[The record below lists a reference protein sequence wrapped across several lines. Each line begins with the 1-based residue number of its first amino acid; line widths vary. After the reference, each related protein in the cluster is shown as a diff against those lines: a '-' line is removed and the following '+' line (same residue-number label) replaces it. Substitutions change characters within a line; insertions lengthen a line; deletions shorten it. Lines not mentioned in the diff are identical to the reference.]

1 MARGPRARER
11 GGKGGAEPRAR
22 ILTRRARAWQ
32 RSLQG
37 ASQREIAAELGV
49 SQPAVSKML
58 RRVARDVIDDLRHQ
72 TTVQQARQVHRLELV
87 VTEALAAWE
96 QSKRERTQ
104 RRQRRQDAPGGPA
117 GGRLTVSEAVVTSR
131 DGDPRYLRQALTAL
145 ADLRTVTGLDARDTA
160 EPVAATTSAAWD
172 LRKLTTEELQ
182 QLETMAE
189 KACAR
194 PAD

>member
-1 MARGPRARER
+1 M
-11 GGKGGAEPRAR
+11 
-22 ILTRRARAWQ
+22 
-32 RSLQG
+32 
-37 ASQREIAAELGV
+37 
-49 SQPAVSKML
+49 
-58 RRVARDVIDDLRHQ
+58 
-72 TTVQQARQVHRLELV
+72 
-87 VTEALAAWE
+87 
-96 QSKRERTQ
+96 
-104 RRQRRQDAPGGPA
+104 
-117 GGRLTVSEAVVTSR
+117 TSR
-131 DGDPRYLRQALTAL
+131 DGNPRHLRQALTAL